1 MAEVIE
7 GDTPTLNGLDTTDPN
22 IAKITAALDLSKYPA
37 AKNSGDDL
45 SHPRAVQMI
54 YNVPNAQSVETPK
67 DWQSMMRQAEY
78 LESREEYAKAEVLL
92 KNALLLAKESQPIA
106 YKKIVQ
112 TLNQLSLIYAKK
124 ANFAEAYLVS
134 KKALRV
140 AKNHLGSEDI
150 LYAASLATQANIYTQ
165 SGQYEKALKYYE
177 DTLHIYRYKFDINN
191 SSKVAYIYLNI
202 ADIYKKQKKYKEAI
216 EMVDKSIDLIIEL
229 FGKKSPKLLKA
240 YISQA
245 ELYSDISKN
254 NIAMINYKKSIDLL
268 KSLKSEKPR
277 EMYALYKSLTDFYI
291 KTKNYKKAKI
301 IAQKYLHTSEKL
313 YSKSHPKSLAI
324 GKKLASIEKYIQKT
338 TTEKETIEKKDR
350 EKSIVKKESNI
361 PEMNMTITTQESR
374 MTKTPNGEKQ
384 TIKLEN
390 VTKKVEELERNLRFV
405 VDGKIPPLS

>member
-22 IAKITAALDLSKYPA
+22 IAKITALDLSKYSA
-37 AKNSGDDL
+37 TKNSGDDL
-45 SHPRAVQMI
+45 SHPRAVQMR
-54 YNVPNAQSVETPK
+54 YDLPNAQSVETPK

-92 KNALLLAKESQPIA
+92 KSALFLAKENQPIA

-124 ANFAEAYLVS
+124 ANFAEAYLIS

-140 AKNHLGSEDI
+140 AKNHLGGEDI

-177 DTLHIYRYKFDINN
+177 DTLDIYRYKFDINN

-229 FGKKSPKLLKA
+229 FGEKSPKLLKA

-254 NIAMINYKKSIDLL
+254 DIAMIYYKKSIDLL

-301 IAQKYLHTSEKL
+301 IAQKYLQTSEKL

-338 TTEKETIEKKDR
+338 TIEKEATEKKVIEKA
-350 EKSIVKKESNI
+350 IVKKESNI
-361 PEMNMTITTQESR
+361 PEMNMTITTQESST
-374 MTKTPNGEKQ
+374 TK

-390 VTKKVEELERNLRFV
+390 VTKKVKELERNLRFV
-405 VDGKIPPLS
+405 VNGKY

>member
-7 GDTPTLNGLDTTDPN
+7 GNTPTLNGLDTT
-22 IAKITAALDLSKYPA
+22 ALDLS
-37 AKNSGDDL
+37 KNSGDDL
-45 SHPRAVQMI
+45 SHPQVVQMR
-54 YNVPNAQSVETPK
+54 YDLPNAQSVETPK

-78 LESREEYAKAEVLL
+78 LESREEYTKAEVLL

-124 ANFAEAYLVS
+124 ANFTEAYLVS

-140 AKNHLGSEDI
+140 AKNHLRSEDI

-229 FGKKSPKLLKA
+229 FGEKSPKLLKA

-254 NIAMINYKKSIDLL
+254 DIAMIYYKKSIDLL

-301 IAQKYLHTSEKL
+301 IAQKYLQTSEKL

-338 TTEKETIEKKDR
+338 TIEKETIEKKDR
-350 EKSIVKKESNI
+350 EKAIVKKESNI
-361 PEMNMTITTQESR
+361 PEMNMTITTQESST
-374 MTKTPNGEKQ
+374 TK

-390 VTKKVEELERNLRFV
+390 VIKKVEELERNLRFV
-405 VDGKIPPLS
+405 VNGKY